1 MLLTFTR
8 SAATGLMRPG
18 PKLAS
23 PCRQHDLLLALGSIS
38 PPEYTARRMAQRLT
52 WMTSDDVGPS
62 GSICAMFIMR
72 TGMMPQPLMLAAE
85 RESAVYGDM
94 LLANTIVW
102 NETRV
107 RGPTLSLGW
116 WLSYAS
122 HELRHARFVGK
133 IDDDTYLHIP
143 DLSALLR
150 HVHAG
155 VSPSAYVYLG
165 VLTYYHWYPRLFDKT
180 MHAWGLNQAWNVG
193 KWCRSNDLTLPAHL
207 KACGPSGCGRCIGPF
222 IFASGFLIVLSQPL
236 LASVAFSPS
245 LESEMQVIATD
256 CH

>member
-1 MLLTFTR
+1 
-8 SAATGLMRPG
+8 MRPG

-143 DLSALLR
+143 DLSALLQ

-165 VLTYYHWYPRLFDKT
+165 VLTYYQPKVVRQDD
-180 MHAWGLNQAWNVG
+180 ARVG
-193 KWCRSNDLTLPAHL
+193 PES
-207 KACGPSGCGRCIGPF
+207 
-222 IFASGFLIVLSQPL
+222 
-236 LASVAFSPS
+236 S
-245 LESEMQVIATD
+245 LECGQVVPLERSDSAGAPEGVRAIGLWPVHWPVHLCVGLSHRALTAAPRQCRIQSISRVGDAGD